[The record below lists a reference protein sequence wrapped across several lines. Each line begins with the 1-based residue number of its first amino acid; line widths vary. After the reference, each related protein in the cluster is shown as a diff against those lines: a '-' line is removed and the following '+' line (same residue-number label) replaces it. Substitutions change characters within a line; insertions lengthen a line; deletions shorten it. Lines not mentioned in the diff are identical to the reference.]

1 MIGHVI
7 DHVIRVRRVVKRI
20 FGSRTRSRYARSYQR
35 ERGLTQ
41 VGARSRATGGK
52 SEKVWPREWVK
63 GRTTT
68 PSRGSGGASPYQIT
82 KLSSIAR

>member
-35 ERGLTQ
+35 ERGLTP
-41 VGARSRATGGK
+41 VGARSKPVGRGSARAVARDVTGGLRSVVAATAQPAGRARK
-52 SEKVWPREWVK
+52 SGQEN
-63 GRTTT
+63 G
-68 PSRGSGGASPYQIT
+68 
-82 KLSSIAR
+82 